1 MAFPKWDKR
10 QMARAPQGATVKVLY
25 MYGGGMG
32 SPAYD
37 SRMQRRVIDTLYI
50 DAMVL
55 ADEARSY
62 FDEGGRSDRE
72 ALDPLARVSFSYE
85 SLKVTTRLMHVIAW
99 LLTQRAVDAGEMAPR
114 EALDE
119 SRRLGAAP
127 MSESA
132 VVQSMPAT
140 AQTLILASIDLHRR
154 VARLDQIQAAEIESF
169 ESPAR
174 TMQDRLALAF

>member
-1 MAFPKWDKR
+1 
-10 QMARAPQGATVKVLY
+10 
-25 MYGGGMG
+25 MG

-62 FDEGGRSDRE
+62 FDEGGRADRE
-72 ALDPLARVSFSYE
+72 ALDPLARVSFSCE

-99 LLTQRAVDAGEMAPR
+99 LLTQRAVDAGEMALR

-119 SRRLGAAP
+119 SRRLGTAP
-127 MSESA
+127 TTEGA
-132 VVQSMPAT
+132 VIHSMPAV
-140 AQTLILASIDLHRR
+140 AQTLIWASIDLHRR
-154 VARLDQIQAAEIESF
+154 VARLDQIQADEIESF
-169 ESPAR
+169 ESPVR